1 MLIPE
6 SEMVY
11 QHIRVILTPSLPPCH
26 SDPSVLPTCHS
37 DPSVR
42 KEKNLRRSLRIGPA
56 KNLTDS
62 SSPFPLGG
70 APQNDISK
78 QLGE

>member
-26 SDPSVLPTCHS
+26 SDPSVG
-37 DPSVR
+37 